1 MRHSF
6 STDYLEKTKNPKALQ
21 GQLGHRTAEQTNHYA
36 KITDAMK
43 QQGMAEYD
51 RSFSELLVVGENG

>member
-21 GQLGHRTAEQTNHYA
+21 GQLGHRTAEQTNYYA
-36 KITDAMK
+36 KITDVKTQSTALTSADF
-43 QQGMAEYD
+43 Q
-51 RSFSELLVVGENG
+51 